1 MVNLSSQRKAW
12 SLNQAAFDKL
22 LVQLD
27 VDRERA
33 GERYEIIRLRLVKFF
48 EWRGSVFPE
57 DQADEVINRV
67 ARRIDEGEEVRD
79 LKNYFYGVARLL
91 FLETLKEHEKESA
104 ALEQMPPPQLDSEE
118 SGEQESRLECVEMC
132 LRNLTDENRE
142 LIIQY
147 YRMEKGAKIENRKAM
162 AERLG
167 IPLNAL
173 RIRAHRVKAKVEEC
187 ARECLKPFAG
197 NVK

>member
-12 SLNQAAFDKL
+12 GLNQVAFDKL

-27 VDRERA
+27 ADRERA
-33 GERYEIIRLRLVKFF
+33 GEKYEIIRLKLVRFF

-57 DQADEVINRV
+57 DHADEIINRV
-67 ARRIDEGEEVRD
+67 ARRIDEGEEIRD

-91 FLETLKEHEKESA
+91 FLETLKEQEKEAA
-104 ALEQMPPPQLDSEE
+104 ALEQMPPLQIISEE
-118 SGEQESRLECVEMC
+118 SDEQEPRLECIEMC
-132 LRNLTDENRE
+132 LRNLMAENRE

-147 YRMEKGAKIENRKAM
+147 YRMEKGAKIENRKAL

-173 RIRAHRVKAKVEEC
+173 RIRAHRIKAKVEEC

-197 NVK
+197 R